1 MAQSTIKA
9 GFESI
14 YAKSSF
20 LRTASITI
28 TGSLTNVDNVKNLLL
43 PYVSSTNIGT
53 TILEV
58 VNNGGGHA
66 TFIISNSADYAD
78 ALQLSY
84 YLSGKLRVFHYNN
97 GNWTVKEFV
106 GTTV

>member
-9 GFESI
+9 GLESR
-14 YAKSSF
+14 YAKGSF
-20 LRTASITI
+20 LRTVSITI

-43 PYVSSTNIGT
+43 PYIRGINIGT
-53 TILEV
+53 TILDAETS
-58 VNNGGGHA
+58 GGGHA
-66 TFIISNSADYAD
+66 TFIISNSGGYSD

-84 YLSGKLRVFHYNN
+84 YLSGKLRVFHYDN
-97 GNWTVKEFV
+97 GNWTVKEFA